1 MSPSLSRSEPVF
13 SVSIAAQMAGMHA
26 QTVRQY
32 DRLGLV
38 VASRTKGGGRRY
50 SLNAVEALQEIQQLS
65 QEEGINLAGISR
77 ILKLEHEVKRLR
89 RENRRL
95 KSAVDRLKTTL
106 LEKEAAEGRVFAAT
120 QDGSI
125 IALSRGERPPADRR
139 RSDSALVIWRP
150 RRDG

>member
-1 MSPSLSRSEPVF
+1 MSRSLSRTDPVF

-50 SLNAVEALQEIQQLS
+50 SLNDIEALQEIQQLS
-65 QEEGINLAGISR
+65 QDEGINLAGISR
-77 ILKLEHEVKRLR
+77 ILELENEVKKLK
-89 RENRRL
+89 RENSRL
-95 KSAVDRLKTTL
+95 KSAVARLKNLL
-106 LEKEAAEGRVFAAT
+106 LEKQAAEGRVFAAG

-125 IALSRGERPPADRR
+125 IALSRGERPPGASSR
-139 RSDSALVIWRP
+139 RSSALVIWRP
-150 RRDG
+150 

>member
-1 MSPSLSRSEPVF
+1 MTPSLSKNDPVF

-50 SLNAVEALQEIQQLS
+50 SLADIEELQEIQTLS

-77 ILKLEHEVKRLR
+77 ILELEKQVAKLK
-89 RENRRL
+89 RENNRLNALAERL
-95 KSAVDRLKTTL
+95 KGVLYDKQAQER
-106 LEKEAAEGRVFAAT
+106 RVFAAG
-120 QDGSI
+120 QDGNI
-125 IALSRGERPPADRR
+125 ITLARGERAPSEGTR
-139 RSDSALVIWRP
+139 RSSALVIWRP
-150 RRDG
+150 SL

>member
-1 MSPSLSRSEPVF
+1 MSPSLSRNEAVF

-50 SLNAVEALQEIQQLS
+50 SLNDIEALQEIQQLS

-77 ILKLEHEVKRLR
+77 ILKLENEVKKLR
-89 RENRRL
+89 RENSRL
-95 KSAVDRLKTTL
+95 RSTIGKLRGLL
-106 LEKEAAEGRVFAAT
+106 LEKEEADGRVFAAT

-125 IALSRGERPPADRR
+125 IALSRGERPPAG
-139 RSDSALVIWRP
+139 RSRASSALVIWRP
-150 RRDG
+150 R

>member
-1 MSPSLSRSEPVF
+1 MTPSLSKNDPVF

-50 SLNAVEALQEIQQLS
+50 SLADIEALQEIQNLS
-65 QEEGINLAGISR
+65 QEEGINLSGISR
-77 ILKLEHEVKRLR
+77 ILELEKQVARLK
-89 RENRRL
+89 RENSRL
-95 KSAVDRLKTTL
+95 KALVERLKGVIY
-106 LEKEAAEGRVFAAT
+106 EKQKAERRVFAAG

-125 IALSRGERPPADRR
+125 VALSRGERPRSEDVR
-139 RSDSALVIWRP
+139 RSSALVIWRP
-150 RRDG
+150 RD

>member
-1 MSPSLSRSEPVF
+1 MSRSLSRTDPVF

-50 SLNAVEALQEIQQLS
+50 SLNDIEALQEIQQLS
-65 QEEGINLAGISR
+65 QEEGINLAGVSR
-77 ILKLEHEVKRLR
+77 ILQLEHEVRKLK
-89 RENRRL
+89 REN
-95 KSAVDRLKTTL
+95 SRLKTTAARLKSLL
-106 LEKEAAEGRVFAAT
+106 LERQEADGRVFAAG

-125 IALSRGERPPADRR
+125 IALSRGQRPPAERPRR
-139 RSDSALVIWRP
+139 RSSALVIWRP
-150 RRDG
+150 R

>member
-1 MSPSLSRSEPVF
+1 MSPSLSRNDPVF

-50 SLNAVEALQEIQQLS
+50 SLNDVEALQEIQALS

-77 ILKLEHEVKRLR
+77 ILELEKEVKKLR
-89 RENRRL
+89 RENSRL
-95 KSAVDRLKTTL
+95 KSMANRLKDVL
-106 LEKEAAEGRVFAAT
+106 LEKQAAERRVFAAG

-125 IALSRGERPPADRR
+125 VALSRGERAPADEAVR
-139 RSDSALVIWRP
+139 RSSALVIWRP
-150 RRDG
+150 R

>member
-1 MSPSLSRSEPVF
+1 MSPSLSRNDPVF

-32 DRLGLV
+32 DRIGLV

-50 SLNAVEALQEIQQLS
+50 SLNDIEALQEIQQLS

-77 ILKLEHEVKRLR
+77 ILKLENEMKKLK
-89 RENRRL
+89 RENGRL
-95 KSAVDRLKTTL
+95 KSALARLKNLL
-106 LEKEAAEGRVFAAT
+106 LEKQATEGRVFAAG

-125 IALSRGERPPADRR
+125 IALSRGERPPGGSSR
-139 RSDSALVIWRP
+139 RSSALVIWRP
-150 RRDG
+150 